1 MSSTRKVLQSLNS
14 AKNLPTG
21 AAVVV
26 EAAAEAAAA
35 VDAAG
40 EAAAAAMPLG
50 AHPGEAATTARRA
63 SDLTQLTDANGQG
76 RVLLD
81 PAVFCLFCAAEVRQR
96 SSDDGLTVDIDK
108 YGARTE

>member
-1 MSSTRKVLQSLNS
+1 MSSTRRVPQSLNS
-14 AKNLPTG
+14 AKKLPG

-26 EAAAEAAAA
+26 EAAVEAAAA

-40 EAAAAAMPLG
+40 EAAEVAAAAMPLG

-63 SDLTQLTDANGQG
+63 SPLTQLTDANGQG

-81 PAVFCLFCAAEVRQR
+81 PALFYLFCHAVRR
-96 SSDDGLTVDIDK
+96 
-108 YGARTE
+108 